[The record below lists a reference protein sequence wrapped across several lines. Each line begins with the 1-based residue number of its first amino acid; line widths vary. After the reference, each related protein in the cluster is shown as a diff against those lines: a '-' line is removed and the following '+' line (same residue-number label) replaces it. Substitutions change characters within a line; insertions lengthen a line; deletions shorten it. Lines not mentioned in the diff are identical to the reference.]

1 MEPLKQITDASV
13 LLSYVINLFL
23 TFIIAIVGGFVREIY
38 SYKKQGVHISII
50 RLLASGII
58 TSVVMVAV
66 MQHTEMNFAIF
77 SLITFFF
84 GMWAFSIID
93 ILMNVKYIAII
104 VKDVIKEL
112 GNPIFKG
119 TANAIE
125 DVRKEMKEE
134 KKAAKEKGQDKET
147 KEDETKEKE
156 ETNDETPPATKPRV
170 EEFSKEELLR
180 QIRKLEQQVAR
191 EVEGDD

>member
-23 TFIIAIVGGFVREIY
+23 TFIIAIVGAFVREIY
-38 SYKKQGVHISII
+38 NYKKQGLSISII

-84 GMWAFSIID
+84 GMWAFSVID

-125 DVRKEMKEE
+125 DVRKEIKEE
-134 KKAAKEKGQDKET
+134 KKAEKEKGQDKEK
-147 KEDETKEKE
+147 KEDVKE
-156 ETNDETPPATKPRV
+156 EPKNETPPAPKEPSV

-191 EVEGDD
+191 EVEKDD